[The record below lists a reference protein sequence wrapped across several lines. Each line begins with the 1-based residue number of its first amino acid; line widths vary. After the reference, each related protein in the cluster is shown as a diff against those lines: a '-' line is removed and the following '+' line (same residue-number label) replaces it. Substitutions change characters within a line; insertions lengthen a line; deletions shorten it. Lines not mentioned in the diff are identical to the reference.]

1 VPFLAADAG
10 NFIGGGV
17 SSTLIRRGWSV
28 GAARR
33 LVIGAGAI
41 GMSGLALS
49 LLAPNLYWLT
59 ACFAIGT
66 LSYAAL
72 STMVLNLPADV
83 YPPGAVATVSGLS
96 GAGAGAGTIAA
107 TLLTGIV
114 ADRYS
119 FGPILV
125 GASVIPLVACAMIF
139 ALVRNTA
146 ATDAGLLRR
155 I

>member
-1 VPFLAADAG
+1 
-10 NFIGGGV
+10 
-17 SSTLIRRGWSV
+17 
-28 GAARR
+28 
-33 LVIGAGAI
+33 
-41 GMSGLALS
+41 
-49 LLAPNLYWLT
+49 
-59 ACFAIGT
+59 
-66 LSYAAL
+66 
-72 STMVLNLPADV
+72 MVLNLPADV